1 MALPDSLPLN
11 SNIITHIS
19 RLKNR
24 VLWWVTSCST
34 RRRMKHYLKA
44 LSNWRAGDLWW
55 EEEVGFPAKP
65 DSQYSED
72 IAAIFLRMKK
82 GSGRGKGDD
91 LKDGTEVKS
100 VATLSAKDAGKKFT
114 MFKGWR
120 SSDKV
125 KVLYRKFMNE
135 PPRHIFVI
143 IDHPPPDETWD
154 GSWLER
160 MRVRIY
166 AMHNLHDGPYREFMN
181 GNFRYGNDSIQIQT
195 DHNNRANGK
204 LCLDWLENPD
214 GVVADPSVPEI
225 FGTKP
230 GKITLPK
237 VFEAFQR
244 ERDSDEWDITLFRN
258 PFKVRLCQ
266 LGANFRLDDSNQK
279 NPWSKT
285 NLEAYCQ
292 EVGVSNGEFTE
303 DELREIL
310 APLYPKE
317 ELHQFSMGKM
327 KSLCQTY
334 NVPSIEDMGLKRFLG
349 KRYSSKANN
358 ESGRGIDKRA
368 AQLYR
373 LHLRGHP
380 LFDWKWRV
388 EYFDQQEE
396 GQ

>member
-1 MALPDSLPLN
+1 MLPDASPQRESLYA
-11 SNIITHIS
+11 
-19 RLKNR
+19 R
-24 VLWWVTSCST
+24 VLRLLKTLKWQISKWNTK
-34 RRRMKHYLKA
+34 RRLIRYLKA
-44 LSNWRAGDLWW
+44 LSNWRSGDLWW
-55 EEEVGFPAKP
+55 EQEVGFPAKP

-72 IAAIFLRMKK
+72 IAAIFLRAKK

-91 LKDGTEVKS
+91 LNDGTEVKS
-100 VATLSAKDAGKKFT
+100 VATLSTTDARKKFT
-114 MFKGWR
+114 MFKDWK

-125 KVLYRKFMNE
+125 KALYRKFMNE

-143 IDHPPPDETWD
+143 IDHPPPDENWD

-166 AMHNLHDGPYREFMN
+166 AVHNLHDGRYREFMN

-204 LCLDWLENPD
+204 LCIDWRENPD

-237 VFEAFQR
+237 VFEAVQR

-292 EVGVSNGEFTE
+292 KVGVSTGEFTE

-310 APLYPKE
+310 TPLYPKE
-317 ELHQFSMGKM
+317 KLHQFSMSEM
-327 KSLCQTY
+327 KSLCQAH
-334 NVPSIEDMGLKRFLG
+334 NVPSIKDMGINRFLG
-349 KRYSSKANN
+349 QRVSRKADY
-358 ESGRGIDKRA
+358 ERGGGIDKRA

-373 LHLRGHP
+373 LHLKGHP

-396 GQ
+396 EQ